1 MKLYVPNPQKW
12 VDFFDRVSSGK
23 TSLNQSGGG
32 RRLSIIPVDDT
43 NPGSGKVY
51 PIKAILP
58 AEQTTAQAKSE
69 LERQDINPAKVVDMI
84 HSSSSKSRRRG
95 IKRKRINK
103 RYRRAAKQQR
113 GGGKRKTHR
122 KRKISRKR
130 PKKSHVSR
138 RKDIFEIS

>member
-32 RRLSIIPVDDT
+32 RRLSVISVDD
-43 NPGSGKVY
+43 NKSGVDKVY
-51 PIKAILP
+51 PIKAVLP
-58 AEQTTAQAKSE
+58 AEQTAAQAKSE

-84 HSSSSKSRRRG
+84 QSSSGTRRRRG
-95 IKRKRINK
+95 VKRKRISK
-103 RYRRAAKQQR
+103 KSRKGVRRQR
-113 GGGKRKTHR
+113 GGSKKKTHR
-122 KRKISRKR
+122 KRRVSRKGR
-130 PKKSHVSR
+130 RKLPVSR

>member
-32 RRLSIIPVDDT
+32 RRLSVIPVDYSH
-43 NPGSGKVY
+43 PGEGKVY

-69 LERQDINPAKVVDMI
+69 LERQDINPAKVVDTI
-84 HSSSSKSRRRG
+84 HSSSGKRRRG

-103 RYRRAAKQQR
+103 KPGKGVKRQR
-113 GGGKRKTHR
+113 GGGKKKTHR
-122 KRKISRKR
+122 KRKACRKGR
-130 PKKSHVSR
+130 KKSGLSR